1 MTAQVY
7 IVLAQA
13 KDALIVPATAVDNLD
28 PQGNATVR
36 VVDASG
42 SVVEKKITVGINN
55 NVNVQVLSGLVEGDS
70 VIVSEGSGAPGSSP
84 ARMRM
89 RM

>member
-13 KDALIVPATAVDNLD
+13 KDALLVPATAVDNIEPD
-28 PQGNATVR
+28 GSATVR

-42 SVVEKKITVGINN
+42 NVVDKKVKVGINN
-55 NVNVQVLSGLVEGDS
+55 NVNVQILSGLAEGDS
-70 VIVSEGSGAPGSSP
+70 VIVSEGGAPGSSP